1 MGRVR
6 VHQHVNPLAPYFR
19 FTPEALSLEKS
30 FETPQNPLF
39 LDIGSARGRFLLQMA
54 QNHRDMNFL
63 GIEIREPLVDEANR
77 LAREYG
83 LPNLH
88 YVFNNA
94 MLSLDKV
101 LENLPPGILQNVTI
115 QFPDPWFKK
124 RHAKRRMVT
133 PHLARTV
140 SRHLSK
146 TGKLFIQ
153 TDIKVLFDEMIST
166 FVSLETLIKKDIDEN
181 PFGVRTEREI
191 AVEEKQLPVYRVL
204 FNRHETPNLI
214 VN

>member
-19 FTPEALSLEKS
+19 FTPKALSLEES
-30 FETPQNPLF
+30 FEKPENPLF

-54 QNHRDMNFL
+54 QDHRDINFL

-77 LAREYG
+77 LAREHG
-83 LPNLH
+83 LTNLH
-88 YVFNNA
+88 YVFSNA

-101 LENLPPGILQNVTI
+101 LENLPREILQNVTI

-140 SRHLSK
+140 SSHLSK
-146 TGKLFIQ
+146 NGKLFIQ
-153 TDIKVLFDEMIST
+153 TDIKSLFDEMIST
-166 FVSLETLIKKDIDEN
+166 FVSLETLTKKDIDEN

-191 AVEEKQLPVYRVL
+191 AVEEKQLPVYRTL
-204 FNRHETPNLI
+204 FTTAKPP
-214 VN
+214 V